1 MKQMTKTRFFNLLKG
16 KNDNA
21 FTLKK
26 EYDNFAA
33 LLFSEGNTATD
44 KATYHNTLAYTRV
57 ELTGLTKV
65 SEKKCGNLSYKGYR
79 TG

>member
-16 KNDNA
+16 KRANTS
-21 FTLKK
+21 TLEK
-26 EYDNFAA
+26 EYDNFAT
-33 LLFSEGNTATD
+33 LLFAEGNTAAD
-44 KATYHNTLAYTRV
+44 KATYHNTLTYTRV